1 MAAAAGGTSRGR
13 ERAAQP
19 RWWRREAAGRRLL
32 LPSARPGPGMEVEKM
47 DENEWKYHGEGN
59 QSLVV
64 SHCQRCVV
72 LRFLKS
78 PPNQNKTPEEI
89 LHHLQ
94 NIVDFGKHVM
104 KQFFGENYVHHGEI
118 IQLPL
123 DFVRQLCLKI
133 QPERP
138 ECRCDKDMDTLSGY
152 AMCLPNLTR
161 LQPFRPAEHRPILCI
176 EIKPKCGFIPFSSH
190 VSQEIKH
197 KVCRYCMHQHLKV
210 ANGKWKRPSK
220 YCPLDLFSGNKQ
232 RMHFALKSLLQEA
245 QNNLKIFK
253 NGELIYGCKDD
264 QDCVC
269 DWNELAHHLKPF
281 FFPCNGLAS
290 GPQCTRTVV
299 KELIHVITTAL
310 LSSTDSCRA
319 GHMKTVPLSQGRS
332 YCEASAFN
340 KELVRNGKHKLES
353 SGLPRGCLLYKTLQ
367 AQMLD
372 MLDIEGLYPLYSRV
386 EQYLEE
392 FPEERSTLQID
403 GPYNEA
409 FYEKLLDLSLED
421 DGTVAFALT
430 KVQQYRIAMTAKDC
444 SIMIALSPCLQDE
457 CSEQRS
463 VVLTSKSRFTFSVSV
478 LDLDLK
484 PYESIPHQYKLDGE
498 IVNYY
503 LKNVQAKEDPVMSNL
518 FKENEDCTLVLH
530 KV

>member
-1 MAAAAGGTSRGR
+1 
-13 ERAAQP
+13 
-19 RWWRREAAGRRLL
+19 
-32 LPSARPGPGMEVEKM
+32 MEVEKM

-78 PPNQNKTPEEI
+78 PPNQNKTPVEI

-138 ECRCDKDMDTLSGY
+138 GKCQGWHQKQASSSCKAFS
-152 AMCLPNLTR
+152 
-161 LQPFRPAEHRPILCI
+161 F
-176 EIKPKCGFIPFSSH
+176 PKCGFIPSSSH

-264 QDCVC
+264 QDCAS
-269 DWNELAHHLKPF
+269 DWNELARHLKPF
-281 FFPCNGLAS
+281 FFPSNGLVS
-290 GPQCTRTVV
+290 GPHCTRTIV
-299 KELIHVITTAL
+299 KELIHVITMAL
-310 LSSTDSCRA
+310 LSSTDTCRA
-319 GHMKTVPLSQGRS
+319 GDMKTVPISQGRS

-457 CSEQRS
+457 CSEHRP

>member
-1 MAAAAGGTSRGR
+1 
-13 ERAAQP
+13 
-19 RWWRREAAGRRLL
+19 
-32 LPSARPGPGMEVEKM
+32 MEVGKM

-64 SHCQRCVV
+64 SHCQHLDRHLMSKDGMLAKHFYFPLLSLELGECSNFGFHGFLVSVLVNLEFQKMYRIMFLGGGGLGNETIVLFISDEMLMKPCSPLSPQRCVV

-78 PPNQNKTPEEI
+78 PPNQNK
-89 LHHLQ
+89 
-94 NIVDFGKHVM
+94 
-104 KQFFGENYVHHGEI
+104 EI

-123 DFVRQLCLKI
+123 DFIRQLCLKI

-161 LQPFRPAEHRPILCI
+161 PQSYRLAEHRPILCI

-197 KVCRYCMHQHLKV
+197 KVCRYCMHQHLK
-210 ANGKWKRPSK
+210 
-220 YCPLDLFSGNKQ
+220 
-232 RMHFALKSLLQEA
+232 
-245 QNNLKIFK
+245 

-264 QDCVC
+264 QDCVS
-269 DWNELAHHLKPF
+269 DWNELARHLKPF
-281 FFPCNGLAS
+281 FFPSNGLVS
-290 GPQCTRTVV
+290 GPHCTRTIV
-299 KELIHVITTAL
+299 KELIQVITMTL
-310 LSSTDSCRA
+310 LSSTDTCRA
-319 GHMKTVPLSQGRS
+319 GDMKTVPVSQGRS

-409 FYEKLLDLSLED
+409 FYEKLLDLSTED

-503 LKNVQAKEDPVMSNL
+503 LKNVQAKDDSVMSNL

>member
-1 MAAAAGGTSRGR
+1 
-13 ERAAQP
+13 
-19 RWWRREAAGRRLL
+19 
-32 LPSARPGPGMEVEKM
+32 
-47 DENEWKYHGEGN
+47 
-59 QSLVV
+59 
-64 SHCQRCVV
+64 
-72 LRFLKS
+72 
-78 PPNQNKTPEEI
+78 
-89 LHHLQ
+89 
-94 NIVDFGKHVM
+94 
-104 KQFFGENYVHHGEI
+104 
-118 IQLPL
+118 
-123 DFVRQLCLKI
+123 
-133 QPERP
+133 
-138 ECRCDKDMDTLSGY
+138 
-152 AMCLPNLTR
+152 
-161 LQPFRPAEHRPILCI
+161 
-176 EIKPKCGFIPFSSH
+176 
-190 VSQEIKH
+190 
-197 KVCRYCMHQHLKV
+197 
-210 ANGKWKRPSK
+210 
-220 YCPLDLFSGNKQ
+220 
-232 RMHFALKSLLQEA
+232 MHFALKSLLQEA

-253 NGELIYGCKDD
+253 NGELIYGCKDE

-269 DWNELAHHLKPF
+269 DWNELARHLKPF

-299 KELIHVITTAL
+299 KELIHVITMAL

-319 GHMKTVPLSQGRS
+319 GDMKTVPISQGRS

-457 CSEQRS
+457 CSEQRP

>member
-1 MAAAAGGTSRGR
+1 
-13 ERAAQP
+13 
-19 RWWRREAAGRRLL
+19 
-32 LPSARPGPGMEVEKM
+32 
-47 DENEWKYHGEGN
+47 
-59 QSLVV
+59 
-64 SHCQRCVV
+64 
-72 LRFLKS
+72 
-78 PPNQNKTPEEI
+78 EI
-89 LHHLQ
+89 
-94 NIVDFGKHVM
+94 V
-104 KQFFGENYVHHGEI
+104 
-118 IQLPL
+118 QLPL

-138 ECRCDKDMDTLSGY
+138 ESRCDKDMDTLSGY

-161 LQPFRPAEHRPILCI
+161 LQTYRFVEPRPILCI

-210 ANGKWKRPSK
+210 ISFIVGGYASELLGLNVFSERWKKFCGKLEANKQSLRTIKAVDEVANGKWKRPSK
-220 YCPLDLFSGNKQ
+220 YCPVDLFSGAYIYL
-232 RMHFALKSLLQEA
+232 FLLQ
-245 QNNLKIFK
+245 

-264 QDCVC
+264 QECSS
-269 DWNELAHHLKPF
+269 DWNELARHLKPF
-281 FFPCNGLAS
+281 FFPSNGLVS
-290 GPQCTRTVV
+290 GPHCTRTIV
-299 KELIHVITTAL
+299 KELIHVITLAL
-310 LSSTDSCRA
+310 LSSTDACRA
-319 GHMKTVPLSQGRS
+319 GDMKTVPVSQGRS

-372 MLDIEGLYPLYSRV
+372 MLDIEGLYPLYNRV

-409 FYEKLLDLSLED
+409 FYEKLLDLSTED
-421 DGTVAFALT
+421 DGTIAFALT

-457 CSEQRS
+457 CAEQRP
-463 VVLTSKSRFTFSVSV
+463 VVLASKTRFTFSVSV

-484 PYESIPHQYKLDGE
+484 PYESIPHQYKLDGK

-503 LKNVQAKEDPVMSNL
+503 LKNVQAKDDPVMSSL

>member
-1 MAAAAGGTSRGR
+1 
-13 ERAAQP
+13 
-19 RWWRREAAGRRLL
+19 
-32 LPSARPGPGMEVEKM
+32 MEVEKM

-78 PPNQNKTPEEI
+78 SPNQNKTPEEI

-161 LQPFRPAEHRPILCI
+161 LQTLRFAEPRPILCI

-264 QDCVC
+264 QDSVS
-269 DWNELAHHLKPF
+269 DWNELARHLKPF
-281 FFPCNGLAS
+281 FFPSNGLVS
-290 GPQCTRTVV
+290 GPHCTRTIV
-299 KELIHVITTAL
+299 KELIHVITMAL
-310 LSSTDSCRA
+310 LSSTDTCRA
-319 GHMKTVPLSQGRS
+319 GDMKTVPISQGRS

-457 CSEQRS
+457 CSEHRP